1 MEGIAPPQ
9 WPNQLWST
17 YNLAEE
23 EEPVEAMQEETEY
36 LIPDQGIAS
45 TGSLL
50 QWTTSR
56 PTIPGQ
62 SSSDPLFHSTQIF
75 QMAYSSPSTSIRS
88 RILRSSSSRT
98 RPAPLAGHS
107 LLRLT
112 LPASNPIFGLESSP
126 SQSQK
131 ALPEVSSP
139 RSSEDLSGT
148 RLRRISSSSSTK
160 EMGRQ
165 KSRGSS
171 IFRSP

>member
-1 MEGIAPPQ
+1 
-9 WPNQLWST
+9 
-17 YNLAEE
+17 
-23 EEPVEAMQEETEY
+23 MQEETEY
-36 LIPDQGIAS
+36 LVPDQGIAA

-56 PTIPGQ
+56 PMIPGQ

-75 QMAYSSPSTSIRS
+75 QMAYSSPSTSIKS

-98 RPAPLAGHS
+98 RPAPLPGHS

-112 LPASNPIFGLESSP
+112 LPGSSPILNLESYP
-126 SQSQK
+126 SQSRK

-139 RSSEDLSGT
+139 RSSEDSSGI

-160 EMGRQ
+160 EMARQ
-165 KSRGSS
+165 RSRGSS
-171 IFRSP
+171 AYRSP